1 MSLQLQLLTQQV
13 AMMQQGAAGNHAIA
27 GNGNLSIVN
36 HTANVVTNVNGAG
49 AGATEELTAEEKI
62 ELKKPFGATARIE
75 KKVTE
80 ISADQQKYITDFIA
94 AYNKKTAKSKEYT
107 QKHRAHMADPRGFR
121 FQAVYKGNG
130 VFHCHQ

>member
-1 MSLQLQLLTQQV
+1 
-13 AMMQQGAAGNHAIA
+13 MMQQGAAGNHAIA
-27 GNGNLSIVN
+27 GNGSPSIVN

-94 AYNKKTAKSKEYT
+94 AYNKKTAKSKE
-107 QKHRAHMADPRGFR
+107 
-121 FQAVYKGNG
+121 
-130 VFHCHQ
+130 

>member
-75 KKVTE
+75 KKSYRDLSR
-80 ISADQQKYITDFIA
+80 SAKVY
-94 AYNKKTAKSKEYT
+94 Y
-107 QKHRAHMADPRGFR
+107 R
-121 FQAVYKGNG
+121 FYSGLQ
-130 VFHCHQ
+130 